1 MLKVTFIRFIYFL
14 LHHRIIVLI
23 FYIRSQT
30 ESKSQ
35 TDLTWPQLNS
45 QNQIKHTAQKNEQY
59 CRYRSDASISTEMF
73 TQVSLNESEYP
84 ELGQKNIK
92 VKSIPGIFVS
102 HHESVITE
110 TVIPYVTKKAK
121 HQKLLGSYK
130 HKRSE
135 KLFLDLSKALEV
147 SMNIWLISYNS

>member
-1 MLKVTFIRFIYFL
+1 M
-14 LHHRIIVLI
+14 
-23 FYIRSQT
+23 
-30 ESKSQ
+30 
-35 TDLTWPQLNS
+35 TWPWLS
-45 QNQIKHTAQKNEQY
+45 SPNQMKHIQQENEQH

-84 ELGQKNIK
+84 KLGQKNIK
-92 VKSIPGIFVS
+92 IESIPDLFVF

-121 HQKLLGSYK
+121 HQKLLGLHK

-135 KLFLDLSKALEV
+135 KLFLDLNKALEV
-147 SMNIWLISYNS
+147 SINIWLISLYVKNNNFELNLIFRMQNVS